1 MSTWT
6 KKQRNT
12 VIIAVGAMV
21 IVVLGTFAVVINS
34 VRPAGLPSPS
44 NAVQPVIPA
53 PTETS
58 IPAVATPPADA
69 THTAEP
75 TTPDVPADPNTPTEG
90 EFAVADAV
98 DAQYYALDSPV
109 NKLSGVDTTT
119 DEGKKLLEE
128 AQAFATKVFNNVAQT
143 YGISAGEVEVTYAKV
158 FDWDQDN
165 ERVIPAPH

>member
-21 IVVLGTFAVVINS
+21 IVVIGTFAVVINS
-34 VRPAGLPSPS
+34 VKPAGLPKPS
-44 NAVQPVIPA
+44 NAVQTAPAA

-58 IPAVATPPADA
+58 IPAAATPPTDA

-75 TTPDVPADPNTPTEG
+75 ATPDAPVDPNMPSDG

-109 NKLSGVDTTT
+109 NKLGGVDIST
-119 DEGKKLLEE
+119 DEGKELLKE
-128 AQAFATKVFNNVAQT
+128 AETFAGEVFNNVAQT
-143 YGISAGEVEVTYAKV
+143 YGISAAEVEVSYDKV